1 MHIFHL
7 WRKSACRFEIRNF
20 YFSIYRSDPQA
31 SQVLAK
37 GDVVKIQLGAHID
50 GYAAISGETIVV
62 GASAENPVTGRPADV
77 LKAAWTAAEAAMRTL
92 KVGNKNWAIT
102 EIVGRTS
109 SVWDCKPV
117 EGSIMHYDHSVY
129 SLNSFF
135 FSLRVRYALLSA
147 NSEHHRWEEEDNLES

>member
-1 MHIFHL
+1 MRLHIFRL
-7 WRKSACRFEIRNF
+7 WRKSYSVCRLNHDLEGLFWTQNF
-20 YFSIYRSDPQA
+20 LHRSDLQA

-62 GASAENPVTGRPADV
+62 GGSEENPVTGRRADV

-92 KVGNKNWAIT
+92 KVGNRNWAVT

-117 EGSIMHYDHSVY
+117 EG
-129 SLNSFF
+129 
-135 FSLRVRYALLSA
+135 
-147 NSEHHRWEEEDNLES
+147 